1 MEARKENRMG
11 TMPIPK
17 LLLTLSAPM
26 ALSMLVQALY
36 NVVDS
41 VYVSHV
47 SEDALTALSLAYPIQ
62 NLMIAVVSGFGV
74 GVNALLSRSLGAH
87 EYDRANRAA
96 GNGLF
101 LCVIGSLLF
110 VLFGI
115 FGAEIFMRAQ
125 TTDAGIIAQGATYL
139 RIVCAISIFLYG
151 QVMFE
156 RLLQS
161 TGRAFYSMI
170 TQATGAIIN
179 IILDPILIFGYFG
192 LPAMGVTGAAIAT
205 VIGQGVAM
213 TLALIF
219 NLKVNTDVQ
228 LSAKQMLPNKG
239 IISEI
244 LKVGIPTTIMQSIGS
259 IMTFAMNKILIGFS
273 STAVAIFG
281 AYFKLQSFVIM
292 PVVGINGGLVP
303 IIAFNYGARQPKRII
318 QALKIGIIA
327 AVVIMCC
334 GTLLFQVAPELLLG
348 VFDAS
353 QEMLNMGVS
362 AMRIISVHFPIAAV
376 CIITGSVFQ
385 ALGDS
390 MYSMYTSIMRQLA
403 VLIPVAWLL
412 SLTGN
417 VNLVWLAFP
426 IAELMSLICTLFFL
440 RRVFRKRIFPLMS
453 ETK

>member
-47 SEDALTALSLAYPIQ
+47 SENALTALSLAYPIQ
-62 NLMIAVVSGFGV
+62 NLMIALVSGFAV
-74 GVNALLSRSLGAH
+74 GINALLSRSLGAH
-87 EYDRANRAA
+87 EYDRANRVA

-101 LCVIGSLLF
+101 LCVIGSLVF

-125 TTDAGIIAQGATYL
+125 TSDAAIIADGVAYL
-139 RIVCAISIFLYG
+139 RVVCVVSIFLYG

-161 TGRAFYSMI
+161 TGRAFFSMI
-170 TQATGAIIN
+170 TQATGAILN

-205 VIGQGVAM
+205 VIGQFFAM
-213 TLALIF
+213 LLALIF

-228 LSAKQMLPNKG
+228 LSTSVLRPNKG
-239 IISEI
+239 VIGEI
-244 LKVGIPTTIMQSIGS
+244 LKVGVPTTVMQSIGS
-259 IMTFAMNKILIGFS
+259 VMTFSMNKILIGFS

-281 AYFKLQSFVIM
+281 AYFKLQSFVVM
-292 PVVGINGGLVP
+292 PVIGINGGMVP
-303 IIAFNYGARQPKRII
+303 VIAFNYGARQPKRIVE
-318 QALKIGIIA
+318 ALKIGILS

-334 GTLLFQVAPELLLG
+334 GTLLFQLAPELLLSM
-348 VFDAS
+348 FDAS
-353 QEMLNMGVS
+353 PEMLEMGVS

-403 VLIPVAWLL
+403 VLIPVAWLM

-426 IAELMSLICTLFFL
+426 IAEVVSLICTLFFL
-440 RRVFRKRIFPLMS
+440 RRVFRKRITPMMN
-453 ETK
+453 EAQ